1 MTDKDIAIRL
11 SLQDGE
17 KVRRGLMRLG
27 EDGQNALAR
36 IERQTRPAS
45 RGLLAVNA
53 VSAELRGSMAGL
65 SGRLGAVG
73 AGLGAMGPAGLA
85 GAAGIG
91 AIVLALGG
99 LMRASVTAAN
109 ELALIQDEA
118 QQAGAAVETFQA
130 LRFAAEEYS
139 VSQNALT
146 DGLRELNL
154 RADEF
159 VTTGGGSAAEAF
171 ERLGFSQEELQG
183 QLGDTGAMFL
193 EVIRRMQSLEG
204 EAARIR
210 VADEIF
216 GGEGGEQF
224 IRLVGAGEDAIRN
237 LMGQARELG
246 FVLDENMIQRAD
258 EARDRMAQLQRLISV
273 SFNSALLELVPIA
286 QSVAEGFA
294 EVARWVADVTDG
306 FRDLEN
312 QSTRGL
318 ERRLEELDAYFASNT
333 RPASGRARR
342 NFDAF
347 GDERDRI
354 TEVLMARQAR
364 RSDSQTA
371 PRVSGQ
377 TGASQAQADRIGQ
390 VTDSLRFQLD
400 QLTRTEQ
407 GRRVFQTLQRAGI
420 DANHQ
425 EAQSIAALVLE
436 VGRQE
441 QADRDAT
448 RAKADGAAMT
458 RRLMTADERRAETL
472 AGISN
477 LLSAG
482 AITEVTAARARD
494 EATRTFV
501 EAERRRL
508 EASQDASAGIQS
520 ALMQIRDA
528 SQNTAQRWRDD
539 IQGMNDGARTA
550 FVDIVTGASTMAQG
564 LESVLGGIQ
573 RQLAGRF
580 YDRAVGGVVDGL
592 LDGFFGANHGG
603 GMVGEPSFRRRV
615 NPLAFAGAPR
625 LHAGGM
631 VPGLRPGETPIIALR
646 GERVLTEAQ
655 QDNTAKTIAGLAA
668 MARPAAPAVNVV
680 VNNTAGRVAEARA
693 ETSQGAG
700 GGLNL
705 EIMIEEI
712 ETRMTRNVARGEG
725 LAPVVERRYGLDPAV
740 GAQR

>member
-1 MTDKDIAIRL
+1 MTNKDIAIRL

-27 EDGQNALAR
+27 EDGQKALAR

-53 VSAELRGSMAGL
+53 VAAELRGGMTQL

-216 GGEGGEQF
+216 GGQGGEQF

-246 FVLDENMIQRAD
+246 FVLDEHLVERAD
-258 EARDRMAQLQRLISV
+258 EARDRMGQLQRLISI

-286 QSVAEGFA
+286 ESVAEGFA

-312 QSTRGL
+312 QSTRGQ

-342 NFDAF
+342 SFDAF

-364 RSDSQTA
+364 RSESQTA
-371 PRVSGQ
+371 PQVSGQ

-407 GRRVFQTLQRAGI
+407 GRRVFQALQRAGI

-436 VGRQE
+436 LGRQE

-458 RRLMTADERRAETL
+458 RRLMTAEERRAETL
-472 AGISN
+472 AGISD

-528 SQNTAQRWRDD
+528 SQNTAQRWRED

-625 LHAGGM
+625 LHSGGM

-668 MARPAAPAVNVV
+668 LARPAAPAVNVV